1 MAKTGGVSERQR
13 KNKENSRCRMYM
25 NNVIHNP
32 AFRSQTDME

>member
-13 KNKENSRCRMYM
+13 KNKENSH
-25 NNVIHNP
+25 NVIHNP